1 MFSLFRGKGSLLVH
15 TVSTVAKCSLRIFGI
30 RASLLAILSSNSK
43 SFYLLES
50 GYELYLSSSDLPL
63 TSVTLSPE
71 TKCTLS
77 SDWCLDSGG
86 DPGFRKLFS
95 FALRFGS
102 SFNWRVTVNNFIK
115 LIVNRRKQLIHANYS
130 ICNYNYPIQSTFSE
144 IVIKTTCI
152 FRRRLN
158 AELCKLGVCPGW
170 RLTKNVID

>member
-1 MFSLFRGKGSLLVH
+1 MKTEGWDCRFTRTNTVEIVFSYRGKGSLLVH

-115 LIVNRRKQLIHANYS
+115 LIVNRRKQLIHTNYS
-130 ICNYNYPIQSTFSE
+130 ICNYPIQSTSARSLLKRHVSFAD
-144 IVIKTTCI
+144 VVMQNCV
-152 FRRRLN
+152 N
-158 AELCKLGVCPGW
+158 
-170 RLTKNVID
+170 

>member
-1 MFSLFRGKGSLLVH
+1 MKTEGWDCRFTRTNTVETVFSLFRGKGSLLVH

-30 RASLLAILSSNSK
+30 RASLLAILSLNSK

-77 SDWCLDSGG
+77 SDWCLDGG
-86 DPGFRKLFS
+86 DPEFRNLFS

-102 SFNWRVTVNNFIK
+102 SFNGRVTVNNFIK
-115 LIVNRRKQLIHANYS
+115 LIVNRRKQLIHTNYS
-130 ICNYNYPIQSTFSE
+130 ICNYPIQSTSARSLLKRHVSFAD
-144 IVIKTTCI
+144 VVMQNCV
-152 FRRRLN
+152 N
-158 AELCKLGVCPGW
+158 
-170 RLTKNVID
+170 